1 MFALAGGLAVANI
14 YYLQPLLDVIADEFG
29 LSAAA
34 AGILVAITQVGY
46 LFGLLFLVPLGDMV
60 ERRGLICG
68 CLVLAG
74 LAAAICAAAPGVAV
88 LAGALVALGV
98 LSVAAQVM
106 VPLVSTLASDEE
118 RGQALGTVMSGL
130 VIGIIGAR
138 VVGGGISELIG
149 WRSVYG
155 LAAAAMLLMAL
166 MLRRALAPLP
176 PPLADTG
183 YGEALRSV
191 GQLVREE
198 PVLRQ
203 RMVLAAIGFGTFS
216 MLWTGLTFLLSD
228 SPFEFNEG
236 VIGLFGL
243 AGVAGA
249 LIAPVSGRLV
259 DRGHARLAL
268 TGFVVMLSV
277 GWGLLALGRS
287 SVVVLV
293 IGIVVFDFGV
303 TGSQINHQAAIY
315 ALRPDARSRVN
326 TAFMSSAFFGMAAGS
341 VLASLLFEAGGWY
354 LVCAVGAGLCLGA
367 LALWVATSHLEEGR
381 PRVQPG
387 PAEPGSAAG

>member
-1 MFALAGGLAVANI
+1 MSRSPIGSSVPVSSPSTACSRRARIAPRVWMPTTARPSELGFFSAISWAIRRSVRLRSSCWSTTFSLIFSTAFLASRDRVKGRAECSSRAGGSKVRAAPSRRTHFLRVRHSVPEPAARGSNRLPPSLVAMFALAGGLAVANI

-98 LSVAAQVM
+98 LSVAAEVM
-106 VPLVSTLASDEE
+106 VTLVSTLASDEE

-203 RMVLAAIGFGTFS
+203 R
-216 MLWTGLTFLLSD
+216 
-228 SPFEFNEG
+228 
-236 VIGLFGL
+236 
-243 AGVAGA
+243 
-249 LIAPVSGRLV
+249 
-259 DRGHARLAL
+259 
-268 TGFVVMLSV
+268 
-277 GWGLLALGRS
+277 
-287 SVVVLV
+287 
-293 IGIVVFDFGV
+293 
-303 TGSQINHQAAIY
+303 
-315 ALRPDARSRVN
+315 
-326 TAFMSSAFFGMAAGS
+326 
-341 VLASLLFEAGGWY
+341 
-354 LVCAVGAGLCLGA
+354 
-367 LALWVATSHLEEGR
+367 
-381 PRVQPG
+381 
-387 PAEPGSAAG
+387 